1 MSAMAGVLGTRL
13 EKPGHY
19 RLGDE
24 LRDPDPDDI
33 GAAANIAE
41 LTAVLALIAALVLLA
56 ARHAVLG

>member
-33 GAAANIAE
+33 RTAANIAE
-41 LTAVLALIAALVLLA
+41 LTPVFALCGALVVLA